1 MNEKYT
7 TLSTTANVV
16 QAVLEV
22 MKRLD
27 PANVT
32 IPSDTTVI
40 VQDIQAAVNRNLA
53 KGVA

>member
-7 TLSTTANVV
+7 TLSTTANIV

-27 PANVT
+27 QSNVT
-32 IPSDTTVI
+32 VPSDTTTL
-40 VQDIQAAVNRNLA
+40 VQDIQAAVNRKLS

>member
-1 MNEKYT
+1 MNEKHI
-7 TLSTTANVV
+7 TLSTTANIV

-27 PANVT
+27 PENVSVPT
-32 IPSDTTVI
+32 DNTVV
-40 VQDIQAAVNRNLA
+40 VQDIQAAVNRNLT